1 MMEWWNNDTN
11 KTNPNFLAQYS
22 NIPVV
27 QHSSSQPTLPI
38 FQYSKK
44 VFMFKRVRYLFVKE
58 LIQVLR
64 DKRLRITLIFPPIF
78 QLIVFGYA
86 ANLDVKNINTAVRD
100 LDQTVESRELINR
113 FGSSKYFNIIS
124 YPQTPKEIEA
134 LIKKGDIILSIE
146 IPSDFSRKLK
156 KGDTATVQ
164 IILDGT
170 ESNTA
175 MISLGYLGR
184 ILSEYSTMIMI
195 KRLNRQGMVGFE
207 EAGVE
212 LEHRIWF
219 NPNAESR
226 LFYVPGVIASIAFL
240 LPIILTAQAIV
251 REREIGTLEQIMVTP
266 IRSWELMLGKT
277 LPFAMIGLA
286 DAIMIALIGVF
297 WFEVPL
303 RGNPFILL
311 LGSVFFLMS
320 SVGIGLFIS
329 TISSTQQ
336 QAQISTFFFMMPAF
350 ILSGFAFPLENM
362 PEWLQYI
369 TYANPLRYF
378 LIIIR
383 GVFLKGNGLD
393 ILWPQ
398 MLALVILGGLTIFL
412 SSMRFQKR
420 LK

>member
-1 MMEWWNNDTN
+1 
-11 KTNPNFLAQYS
+11 
-22 NIPVV
+22 
-27 QHSSSQPTLPI
+27 
-38 FQYSKK
+38 
-44 VFMFKRVRYLFVKE
+44 MFKRVRFLFVKE

-86 ANLDVKNINTAVRD
+86 ANLDVKHINTAVRD
-100 LDQTVESRELINR
+100 LDQSVESRELITR
-113 FGSSKYFNIIS
+113 FGSSKYFDIIS

-134 LIKKGDIILSIE
+134 LIKKGDVILSIE
-146 IPSDFSRKLK
+146 IPSDFSKKLK
-156 KGDTATVQ
+156 KGNTATVQ

-175 MISLGYLGR
+175 MIALGYVSR
-184 ILSEYSTMIMI
+184 ILSEYSTTIMI

-212 LEHRIWF
+212 LEQRIWF

-240 LPIILTAQAIV
+240 IPIILTAQAIV

-266 IRSWELMLGKT
+266 IRSWELMVGKT

-303 RGNPFILL
+303 RGNPLILL
-311 LGSVFFLMS
+311 LGNVLFLMS

-362 PEWLQYI
+362 PEWLQTI

-393 ILWPQ
+393 ILWSE
-398 MLALVILGGLTIFL
+398 MLALAILGGFMIIL
-412 SSMRFQKR
+412 SSLRFQKR

>member
-1 MMEWWNNDTN
+1 
-11 KTNPNFLAQYS
+11 
-22 NIPVV
+22 
-27 QHSSSQPTLPI
+27 
-38 FQYSKK
+38 
-44 VFMFKRVRYLFVKE
+44 MFGRVRYLFVKE

-86 ANLDVKNINTAVRD
+86 ANLDVKHINTAVRD
-100 LDQTVESRELINR
+100 LDQSVESRELITR
-113 FGSSKYFNIIS
+113 FGSSKYFDIIS

-134 LIKKGDIILSIE
+134 LIKKGDVILSIE
-146 IPSDFSRKLK
+146 IPSDFSKKLK
-156 KGDTATVQ
+156 KGNTATVQ

-175 MISLGYLGR
+175 MIALGYVGR
-184 ILSEYSTMIMI
+184 ILSEYSTTIMI
-195 KRLNRQGMVGFE
+195 KRLNREGMVGFE

-212 LEHRIWF
+212 LEQRIWF

-240 LPIILTAQAIV
+240 IPIILTAQAIV

-266 IRSWELMLGKT
+266 IRSWELMVGKT
-277 LPFAMIGLA
+277 LPFAMIGLV

-303 RGNPFILL
+303 RGNPLILL
-311 LGSVFFLMS
+311 LGNVLFLMS

-393 ILWPQ
+393 ILWSE
-398 MLALVILGGLTIFL
+398 MLALAILGGFMIFL
-412 SSMRFQKR
+412 SSLRFQKR

>member
-1 MMEWWNNDTN
+1 
-11 KTNPNFLAQYS
+11 
-22 NIPVV
+22 
-27 QHSSSQPTLPI
+27 
-38 FQYSKK
+38 
-44 VFMFKRVRYLFVKE
+44 MFKRVRFLFVKE

-86 ANLDVKNINTAVRD
+86 ANLDVKHINTAVRD
-100 LDQTVESRELINR
+100 LDQSVESRELITR
-113 FGSSKYFNIIS
+113 FGSSKYFDIIS

-134 LIKKGDIILSIE
+134 LIKKGDVILSIE
-146 IPSDFSRKLK
+146 IPSDFSKKLK
-156 KGDTATVQ
+156 KGNTATVQ

-175 MISLGYLGR
+175 MIALGYVGR
-184 ILSEYSTMIMI
+184 ILSEYSTTIMI
-195 KRLNRQGMVGFE
+195 KRLNREGMVGFE

-212 LEHRIWF
+212 LEQRIWF

-240 LPIILTAQAIV
+240 IPIILTAQAIV

-266 IRSWELMLGKT
+266 IRSWELMVGKT
-277 LPFAMIGLA
+277 LPFAMIGLV

-303 RGNPFILL
+303 RGNPLILL
-311 LGSVFFLMS
+311 LGNVLFLMS

-393 ILWPQ
+393 ILWSE
-398 MLALVILGGLTIFL
+398 MLALAILGGFMILL
-412 SSMRFQKR
+412 SSLRFQKR

>member
-1 MMEWWNNDTN
+1 
-11 KTNPNFLAQYS
+11 
-22 NIPVV
+22 
-27 QHSSSQPTLPI
+27 
-38 FQYSKK
+38 
-44 VFMFKRVRYLFVKE
+44 MFKRVRYLFVKE

-78 QLIVFGYA
+78 QLIIFGYA
-86 ANLDVKNINTAVRD
+86 ANLDVKHILTAVRD
-100 LDQTVESRELINR
+100 LDQSVESRELITR
-113 FGSSKYFNIIS
+113 FGSSKYFDIIY
-124 YPQTPKEIEA
+124 YPQTPKEVET
-134 LIKKGDIILSIE
+134 LIKKGDVILSIE

-164 IILDGT
+164 VILDGT

-175 MISLGYLGR
+175 MIALGYLSR
-184 ILSEYSTMIMI
+184 ILSEYSTTLMI
-195 KRLNRQGMVGFE
+195 KRLNREGMVGFE

-277 LPFAMIGLA
+277 LPFALIGLL

-297 WFEVPL
+297 WFEVPF

-311 LGSVFFLMS
+311 LGNILFLMS

-362 PEWLQYI
+362 PEWLQTI

-378 LIIIR
+378 LIVIR

-393 ILWPQ
+393 ILW
-398 MLALVILGGLTIFL
+398 MEMVALAVLGGLSILL
-412 SSMRFQKR
+412 SSLRFQKR

>member
-1 MMEWWNNDTN
+1 M
-11 KTNPNFLAQYS
+11 FGR
-22 NIPVV
+22 V
-27 QHSSSQPTLPI
+27 Q
-38 FQYSKK
+38 
-44 VFMFKRVRYLFVKE
+44 YLFVKE

-86 ANLDVKNINTAVRD
+86 ANLDVKHINTAVRD
-100 LDQTVESRELINR
+100 LDQSVESRELIAR
-113 FGSSKYFNIIS
+113 FGSSKYFDIIS
-124 YPQTPKEIEA
+124 YPQTPKEIET
-134 LIKKGDIILSIE
+134 LIKKGNVILSIE
-146 IPSDFSRKLK
+146 IPNDFSRKLK

-164 IILDGT
+164 VILDGT

-175 MISLGYLGR
+175 MIALGYLSR
-184 ILSEYSTMIMI
+184 ILSEYSTTIMI
-195 KRLNRQGMVGFE
+195 KRLNREGMVGFE

-277 LPFAMIGLA
+277 LPFALIGLL

-297 WFEVPL
+297 WFEVPF

-311 LGSVFFLMS
+311 LGNILFLMS

-362 PEWLQYI
+362 PEWLQTI

-378 LIIIR
+378 LIVIR

-393 ILWPQ
+393 ILW
-398 MLALVILGGLTIFL
+398 MEMVALAVLGGLTILL
-412 SSMRFQKR
+412 SSLRFQKR

>member
-1 MMEWWNNDTN
+1 
-11 KTNPNFLAQYS
+11 
-22 NIPVV
+22 
-27 QHSSSQPTLPI
+27 
-38 FQYSKK
+38 
-44 VFMFKRVRYLFVKE
+44 MFGRVRYLFVKE

-86 ANLDVKNINTAVRD
+86 ANLDVKHINTAVRD
-100 LDQTVESRELINR
+100 LDQSVESRELITR
-113 FGSSKYFNIIS
+113 FGSSKYFDIIS

-134 LIKKGDIILSIE
+134 LIKKGDVILSIE
-146 IPSDFSRKLK
+146 IPSDFSKKLK
-156 KGDTATVQ
+156 KGNTATVQ

-175 MISLGYLGR
+175 MIALGYVGR
-184 ILSEYSTMIMI
+184 ILSEYSTTIMI
-195 KRLNRQGMVGFE
+195 KKLNREGMVGFE

-212 LEHRIWF
+212 LEQRIWF

-240 LPIILTAQAIV
+240 IPIILTAQAIV

-266 IRSWELMLGKT
+266 IRSWELMVGKT
-277 LPFAMIGLA
+277 LPFAMIGLV

-303 RGNPFILL
+303 RGNPIILL
-311 LGSVFFLMS
+311 LGNVLFLMS

-362 PEWLQYI
+362 PEWLQTI

-393 ILWPQ
+393 ILWPE
-398 MLALVILGGLTIFL
+398 MLALAILGGFMILL
-412 SSMRFQKR
+412 SSLRFQKR